1 VFLIFLLIT
10 LYTLSLVTSSSTLSH
25 PSALLF
31 SFFIVVFVAVFTIVT
46 NLRPF
51 ASLLVVNSAFL
62 FLIISGGITFFGAE
76 TVQVVKP
83 YAVGAIMRL
92 RGGQKIFHGIPGE
105 KDDNDKEQDRDKGRR
120 SSTASTTFTSGN
132 DISLGNEVV
141 MLGVLSAAKDSVER
155 EKVCHKQICHWRAM
169 LALLT
174 EDMIDGN
181 GAHSGSIPKAPVTVA
196 PNI

>member
-132 DISLGNEVV
+132 DISLG
-141 MLGVLSAAKDSVER
+141 KDSVER